1 MKYITLK
8 NKSQMKTKNVLIVA
22 AIIISGVLNL
32 KGAYAQD
39 AIKADNV
46 TLNIKLNPIQTITVN
61 ASEVNLSYTDKAHY
75 EKGVTS
81 GELGSHLSIFS
92 TGAFNV
98 TVNASSDFFLLGS
111 SPSAIPVNNVNITAT
126 GGIEETGQSGVELS
140 TTPANLITS
149 STGGSD
155 LEYNVEYKTTHA
167 AYDYINLYNSK
178 ESNTFTTKVTY
189 TLVAN

>member
-1 MKYITLK
+1 
-8 NKSQMKTKNVLIVA
+8 MKTKSFLITVLI
-22 AIIISGVLNL
+22 ILSGILNVNSVF
-32 KGAYAQD
+32 AQTTY
-39 AIKADNV
+39 DNV

-98 TVNASSDFFLLGS
+98 SVSAKDDVFQTDNVDSD
-111 SPSAIPVNNVNITAT
+111 IPVNIVKITAT

-149 STGGSD
+149 LTGGSN
-155 LEYNVEYKTTHA
+155 LKYNVEYITTHSEYA
-167 AYDYINLYNSK
+167 YINHYKNDGSN
-178 ESNTFTTKVTY
+178 NTFTTTVTY
-189 TLVAN
+189 TIIAN